1 MVSLGSLDVM
11 GSIRPASE
19 FAIVDIPGLTT
30 IRPAF
35 LARRRRGALTPLAE
49 ALGSAIKAAAVDYIA
64 QSQVTED
71 SPIQLEDL
79 RSGSDADPSARVQHR
94 RRARRPRA

>member
-1 MVSLGSLDVM
+1 M
-11 GSIRPASE
+11 
-19 FAIVDIPGLTT
+19 TT

-79 RSGSDADPSARVQHR
+79 RSGNFNAALGD
-94 RRARRPRA
+94 RP